1 MEMVAHTVDGRR
13 ADDVGLDHIAML
25 VTSLEHNLV
34 NIAVESRIRQAGKL
48 LHAGPVVVLLVRP
61 LAESVVLAVF
71 PGQDTSAS
79 GVQPVAWL
87 LLGVAGANALGNGF
101 GGTFVVRGIGGV
113 CLKVSLCRSLLRMVA
128 VDLRKTMSA
137 LAASSLMRS
146 ESSLPPSTIRM
157 LG

>member
-1 MEMVAHTVDGRR
+1 MSIMEMVAHTVDGRR

-34 NIAVESRIRQAGKL
+34 NIAVESRVRQVGKFIY
-48 LHAGPVVVLLVRP
+48 ARPVVVLLFRP

-79 GVQPVAWL
+79 GVQPVAGL

-113 CLKVSLCRSLLRMVA
+113 CLRVSLCWKV
-128 VDLRKTMSA
+128 T
-137 LAASSLMRS
+137 
-146 ESSLPPSTIRM
+146 
-157 LG
+157 